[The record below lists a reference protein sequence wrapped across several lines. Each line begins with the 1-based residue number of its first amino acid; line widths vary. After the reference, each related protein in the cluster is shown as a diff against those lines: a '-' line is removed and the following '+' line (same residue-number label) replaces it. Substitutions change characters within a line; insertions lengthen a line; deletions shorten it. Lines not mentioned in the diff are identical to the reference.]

1 MKWHWLVLFL
11 YIKKFKFHYAWI
23 VSFKNK
29 LLCVEHILGTSEG
42 SDLHIKYVHRA
53 KSWHCSRWA
62 LGTSLSCIRPFHVI
76 VENVRHSCLLQTT
89 LHVLSV
95 VAEFGS
101 LIEIKIRRTFLNVRN
116 SVKAVHK
123 PVAGFW
129 MWEKSVGFRARH
141 PWVARDSVLIVTG
154 ANEVVKQHV
163 GGTPLSPGDAQVA
176 LVVVGTVVGVLED
189 LAHGGADDGRVG
201 TRLPELYKDTIYG
214 IIQVSYHAV
223 LYKYKKNR
231 PYTGWMVNNS
241 SLLKLLHWSRLT
253 WDSKMLI
260 DLLHHQYKSISL

>member
-129 MWEKSVGFRARH
+129 MWEKSVGFRACH

-201 TRLPELYKDTIYG
+201 TGLPELYKDTIYG

-223 LYKYKKNR
+223 LYKYKKIG
-231 PYTGWMVNNS
+231 PTQVGW
-241 SLLKLLHWSRLT
+241 
-253 WDSKMLI
+253 
-260 DLLHHQYKSISL
+260 SIIRHYLNYCTDHD